1 VAAQSNLPAYN
12 DISDQGGQ
20 NNGFILSSVLE
31 AKRKSLQNLVS
42 SSPFGGSFR
51 KREIKGFLNIR
62 KVQLFRWHLLS
73 RAPPVCLDLTP
84 VVCSKG
90 SGEGL
95 PLLVLSAC
103 FFPKELLQFSSPGWL
118 SRGVLFLLL
127 CSWALC
133 RWCWLLLGAAICWC
147 C

>member
-1 VAAQSNLPAYN
+1 VWNIVAAQSNLPAYN

-62 KVQLFRWHLLS
+62 KVTIQVASLIQ
-73 RAPPVCLDLTP
+73 
-84 VVCSKG
+84 G
-90 SGEGL
+90 STG
-95 PLLVLSAC
+95 
-103 FFPKELLQFSSPGWL
+103 
-118 SRGVLFLLL
+118 
-127 CSWALC
+127 
-133 RWCWLLLGAAICWC
+133 LLGPDTSCLFKRFRGGTPSVGFVYMFLP
-147 C
+147 